1 MLKREDYDEIREA
14 SKTLDKGDRN
24 EVLSN
29 YFTAKRSM
37 RNGYKF

>member
-1 MLKREDYDEIREA
+1 MLKREDYEEIREA
-14 SKTLDKGDRN
+14 SQNINIGDRN